1 MRMVLAAAFLL
12 MFLQPTR
19 AGAAGQ
25 SVESSGSPVFEFHS
39 GFWVNLHHF
48 LYLQGRLERARD
60 QGEAGEGKIAAP
72 FDSPASV
79 EGMTAEER
87 RAWQAAVRTYADSW
101 SSRDLLLSNQ
111 MVLIN
116 DRLAE
121 LEDCPELA
129 GKSAVECTSGI
140 VPELVTALDEAAPIY
155 RQRWWPEQDKMN
167 RAWIAALAPPLRS
180 MGEEMATRLADTY
193 QSRWPARIHVDVVG
207 FAGGDG
213 AYTSVAPPHLMIS
226 SQDSRN
232 AGTAGFETLFYEA
245 SHLVAGGIEYTI
257 GQECRRLEKPI
268 PRDLWNALLLF
279 TTREVMLRN
288 WPDISSAAAS
298 GAAGGAAKSSPATG
312 LVNRGWADYVP
323 LLEEDW
329 QAYLNGRVDMDAAIL
344 HIVRSI

>member
-1 MRMVLAAAFLL
+1 MRMVLGAAFLL
-12 MFLQPTR
+12 MFLQPAR

-25 SVESSGSPVFEFHS
+25 SVEASASPVFEFHS

-48 LYLQGRLERARD
+48 LYLQGRLERAGLGGII
-60 QGEAGEGKIAAP
+60 GESRIAPPEA
-72 FDSPASV
+72 PASLD
-79 EGMTAEER
+79 GMTADER

-121 LEDCPELA
+121 LEDCPDLA

-155 RQRWWPEQDKMN
+155 RRRWWPEQDRMN

-180 MGEEMATRLADTY
+180 MGEEMAGRLADTY
-193 QSRWPARIHVDVVG
+193 QSRWPARIYVDVVG
-207 FAGGDG
+207 FAGGEG
-213 AYTSVAPPHLMIS
+213 AYTSIAPPHLMIS

-232 AGTAGFETLFYEA
+232 AGMAGFETLFYEA
-245 SHLVAGGIEYTI
+245 SHLIAGGIEYTI

-268 PRDLWNALLLF
+268 PRNLWDALLLF
-279 TTREVMLRN
+279 TTREVMRRN
-288 WPDISSAAAS
+288 WPDTTGSAAN
-298 GAAGGAAKSSPATG
+298 SSPATG

>member
-1 MRMVLAAAFLL
+1 VTSA
-12 MFLQPTR
+12 
-19 AGAAGQ
+19 
-25 SVESSGSPVFEFHS
+25 SPVFEFHS

-48 LYLQGRLERARD
+48 LYLQGRLERARA
-60 QGEAGEGKIAAP
+60 QGGAGEARIAAP
-72 FDSPASV
+72 YDSPASV

-87 RAWQAAVRTYADSW
+87 RAWQGAVRIYADSW

-121 LEDCPELA
+121 LEDCPDLA
-129 GKSAVECTSGI
+129 GRSAVECTSGI

-155 RQRWWPEQDKMN
+155 RQRWWPEQDRVN
-167 RAWIAALAPPLRS
+167 RAWIAARVPLVRS
-180 MGEEMATRLADTY
+180 MGEEMAERLADIY
-193 QSRWPARIHVDVVG
+193 QSRWPARIRVDVVG
-207 FAGGDG
+207 FAGGEG

-232 AGTAGFETLFYEA
+232 AGMAGFETLFYEA
-245 SHLVAGGIEYTI
+245 SHVIAGGIEYAI

-268 PRDLWNALLLF
+268 PRNLWNALLLF
-279 TTREVMLRN
+279 TASEVMQRN
-288 WPDISSAAAS
+288 WPDAASAAAGS
-298 GAAGGAAKSSPATG
+298 TAKSSPATG
-312 LVNRGWADYVP
+312 VADRGWADYVP

-329 QAYLNGRVDMDAAIL
+329 QAYLNGRVDMEAAIL